1 MAAQT
6 INHAMDT
13 TIGTAAV
20 ILQGATNS
28 TTSIQRYYYT
38 RFVSPALSGISSI
51 TAQTWTY
58 NFACNPATATANAN
72 FPAAGTNQPVR
83 VVCYVWRPG
92 TGKLGNILD
101 GNSASTIDEN
111 ATTSPISQST
121 TFTGALVSS
130 VQNDDVIC
138 FEVWFEITA
147 TTAAAVTL
155 RYAYDGTTVTLTK
168 GSTVTDHASFIE
180 TPQNLTFASAGP
192 VICTVTG
199 KTIFNKTTT
208 HA

>member
-13 TIGTAAV
+13 TIGTTSTL
-20 ILQGATNS
+20 LQGSSNS
-28 TTSIQRYYYT
+28 TTSIQRYYFS
-38 RFVSPALSGISSI
+38 RFVSEALSGVSSI

-58 NFACNPATATANAN
+58 NFACYPATATANAN

-83 VVCYVWRPG
+83 IVCYVWRPG

-101 GNSASTIDEN
+101 GNSASTVDEN
-111 ATTSPISQST
+111 ATNSPVSQST

-130 VQNDDVIC
+130 VQNNDVIC

-147 TTAAAVTL
+147 AAAAVVTL
-155 RYAYDGTTVTLTK
+155 RYVYDGATVSLTE
-168 GSTVTDHASFIE
+168 GAAAGDHAAFIE
-180 TPQNLTFASAGP
+180 TPQNLTFVSAGP
-192 VICTVTG
+192 VSCTVTG
-199 KTIFNKTTT
+199 KTIYNKTTT

>member
-1 MAAQT
+1 MGLQT
-6 INHAMDT
+6 VNSIMNT
-13 TIGTAAV
+13 TIGTSAT
-20 ILQGATNS
+20 LGQGSTNS
-28 TTSIQRYYYT
+28 TTSIQRYYFI
-38 RFVSPALSGISSI
+38 RFVSEALSGISSI

-83 VVCYVWRPG
+83 IVCYVWRPG

-111 ATTSPISQST
+111 ATNSSVSQST
-121 TFTGALVSS
+121 TFAGSLVSS
-130 VQNDDVIC
+130 VADGDVIC

-147 TTAAAVTL
+147 TTAAVVTL
-155 RYAYDGTTVTLTK
+155 RYSYDGTTVTLTK
-168 GSTVTDHASFIE
+168 GTTVTSHASFIE
-180 TPQNLTFASAGP
+180 TPQTLTFAGAGP
-192 VICTVTG
+192 VTCTVVG
-199 KTIFNKTTT
+199 KSIYNKTTT